1 MSRKIQNV
9 LRNGYGLNNEDC
21 CIENSMTIKF
31 LCAMKYYIIMFEINY
46 VLLLLLDWYFI
57 K

>member
-1 MSRKIQNV
+1 
-9 LRNGYGLNNEDC
+9 
-21 CIENSMTIKF
+21 MTIKF